1 VSAVPVPG
9 IGSKP
14 AVGAREEARHAF
26 VAAARDRL
34 GAALVGY
41 HDSRDGA
48 VCLITPASGY
58 RAAAEFIRSQGIDR
72 FDFLTCVDW
81 PAHFTLT
88 LQAYS
93 FETKLVTRL
102 SIRIPRDDFAVPTI
116 TDLWFLAD
124 WEEREVF
131 DLFGLNFAG
140 HPDLKRILNPET
152 WVGHPLRKDYA
163 DHVDIKRPEYF

>member
-1 VSAVPVPG
+1 MSAAAAPSK
-9 IGSKP
+9 GSKP
-14 AVGAREEARHAF
+14 AADARRKVRDSF
-26 VAAARDRL
+26 LAAARERL
-34 GAALVGY
+34 GVALVGY

-48 VCLITPASGY
+48 VCLVTPASGY
-58 RAAAEFIRSQGIDR
+58 RSAAEFMRSQGIDR

-81 PAHFTLT
+81 SAHFTLT

-93 FETKLVTRL
+93 FDTRLVTRL
-102 SIRIPRDDFAVPTI
+102 STRIPRDDFEVPTI

-131 DLFGLNFAG
+131 DLFGLTFAG

-152 WVGHPLRKDYA
+152 WEGHPLRKDYV
-163 DHVDIKRPEYF
+163 DHLDIKRPEYF

>member
-1 VSAVPVPG
+1 
-9 IGSKP
+9 
-14 AVGAREEARHAF
+14 
-26 VAAARDRL
+26 VAAARERL

-48 VCLITPASGY
+48 VCLVTTASGY
-58 RAAAEFIRSQGIDR
+58 RSAAEFVRSQGIDR
-72 FDFLTCVDW
+72 FDFLTCLDW

-93 FETKLVTRL
+93 FDTRLVTRL
-102 SIRIPRDDFAVPTI
+102 SIRIPRDGFEVPTV

-131 DLFGLNFAG
+131 DLFGVVFAG

-152 WVGHPLRKDYA
+152 WEGHPLRKDYV
-163 DHVDIKRPEYF
+163 DHMDIKRPEYF

>member
-1 VSAVPVPG
+1 MSTAHVPG
-9 IGSKP
+9 KGSTTTT
-14 AVGAREEARHAF
+14 AVHGEARDAL
-26 VAAARDRL
+26 VAAARGQL
-34 GAALVGY
+34 GPALVGY

-48 VCLITPASGY
+48 VCLVTTASGY
-58 RAAAEFIRSQGIDR
+58 RSAAECLRSQGIDR

-93 FETKLVTRL
+93 FGTRLVTRL
-102 SIRIPRDDFAVPTI
+102 SIRIPRDGFEVPTV

-131 DLFGLNFAG
+131 DLFGVVFAG

-152 WVGHPLRKDYA
+152 WEGHPLRKDYV
-163 DHVDIKRPEYF
+163 DHMDIKRPEYF